1 MGCGGPDD
9 NGDDVTFNAA
19 ALLLLIGGLALIGW
33 LAGRARSALLAGRTG
48 TRLHSRPQYHG
59 WYVALWLFAPAAIFL
74 AVWSSMSPALIT
86 NAVLAS
92 PEAQSLPAFG
102 LERGAMLSDARAV
115 AQGKQAAVRIAE
127 AAPLVKPYT
136 DATHRFAWIGIAAML
151 ALALAGGLYAFTRI
165 KPDFRARTRV
175 ERIVMALLLIASLVA
190 ILTTF
195 GIVLSLLFESIRFF
209 RLVPATELL
218 FGTYWNPQSGAPQ
231 PGTFG
236 GIPLFWGT
244 VLIGAIIAMI
254 VAIPI
259 GMMTA
264 VYLTQYAAPTVR
276 KWVKPCLE
284 ILAGVPTVV
293 YGYFAALTVAPALRN
308 FAVMLGVPNA
318 STESALAAGIVM
330 GVMIIPFVSS
340 MADDSINAVPQA
352 MRDGSLALG
361 ATPNETIRQVLIPA
375 ALPGVM
381 GGILLAVSRAIGETM
396 IVVMAAGLSANLTAN
411 PFASVTTVTAQIVKL
426 LTGDQEFDSAKT
438 LAAFALGLVLFIVT
452 LLLNI
457 VALRIV
463 KKYREAYE

>member
-1 MGCGGPDD
+1 MS
-9 NGDDVTFNAA
+9 FNAP
-19 ALLLLIGGLALIGW
+19 ALLILILGLALIGW
-33 LAGRARSALLAGRTG
+33 LTGRARSALLAARAGVK
-48 TRLHSRPQYHG
+48 LNSRPQYHG
-59 WYVALWLFAPAAIFL
+59 WYVALWLFVPAALFL
-74 AVWSSMSPALIT
+74 AVWTSVSPALIT
-86 NAVLAS
+86 NAVLETPAA
-92 PEAQSLPAFG
+92 EGLPDFG
-102 LERGAMLSDARAV
+102 FERGALLSEARSV
-115 AQGKQAAVRIAE
+115 AQGRQAAVRLPA
-127 AAPLVKPYT
+127 AAPLVEPYRQ
-136 DATHRFAWIGIAAML
+136 ATQTYGAIGIAAML
-151 ALALAGGLYAFTRI
+151 ALALAGGLFGYTRVE
-165 KPDFRARTRV
+165 PQFRARSRV
-175 ERIVMALLLIASLVA
+175 ERIIMGLLLLASLVA

-195 GIVLSLLFESIRFF
+195 GILMSLLFESIRFF
-209 RLVPATELL
+209 RLVPPAELL
-218 FGTYWNPQSGAPQ
+218 FGTHWNPQSGAAQ

-254 VAIPI
+254 VAIPV

-264 VYLTQYAAPTVR
+264 VYLTQYAAPAVR
-276 KWVKPCLE
+276 RWVKPCLE

-293 YGYFAALTVAPALRN
+293 YGYFAALTIAPALRDL
-308 FAVMLGVPNA
+308 AVMLGVPNA
-318 STESALAAGIVM
+318 SSESALAAGIVM

-361 ATPNETIRQVLIPA
+361 ATPSETIRHVLIPA

-426 LTGDQEFDSAKT
+426 LTGDQEFESAKT
-438 LAAFALGLVLFIVT
+438 LAAFALGLVLFLVT

-457 VALRIV
+457 AALRIV

>member
-1 MGCGGPDD
+1 M
-9 NGDDVTFNAA
+9 TFHTP
-19 ALLLLIGGLALIGW
+19 ALLIVILGLALIGW
-33 LAGRARSALLAGRTG
+33 LAGRGRSALLASRTE
-48 TRLHSRPQYHG
+48 TALHSRPQYHG
-59 WYVALWLFAPAAIFL
+59 WYVALWLFAPAALFL
-74 AVWSSMSPALIT
+74 AVWTSVSPALIT
-86 NAVLAS
+86 NQVLAS
-92 PEAQSLPAFG
+92 EAAQSLPAFG
-102 LERGAMLSDARAV
+102 FERGAILSDARSV
-115 AQGKQAAVRIAE
+115 AQGKQAAVRLPA
-127 AAPLVKPYT
+127 AAPLVQPY
-136 DATHRFAWIGIAAML
+136 AEAARRYGAIGVAAML

-165 KPDFRARTRV
+165 RPEFRARTRV
-175 ERIVMALLLIASLVA
+175 ERIVMALLLLASLVA

-195 GIVLSLLFESIRFF
+195 GILLSLLFESIRFF
-209 RLVPATELL
+209 RLVSPAELL
-218 FGTYWNPQSGAPQ
+218 FGTYWNPQSGAPVK
-231 PGTFG
+231 GTFG
-236 GIPLFWGT
+236 GLPLFWGT

-259 GMMTA
+259 GMMSA
-264 VYLTQYAAPTVR
+264 VYLTQYARPAVR

-293 YGYFAALTVAPALRN
+293 YGYFAALTVAPALREG
-308 FAVMLGVPNA
+308 AAMLGIPNA

-438 LAAFALGLVLFIVT
+438 LAAFALGLVLFLVT

-457 VALRIV
+457 AALRIV